1 MKTHLNTLF
10 VTTQGAYV
18 ARERENLLVRAD
30 DEIKLRVPVHLL
42 AGLVCF
48 GRVGLSS
55 ASLALCG
62 ERGIPVSLLSRG
74 GRFRAR
80 LVGPTTGNVLL
91 RRAQYRAADA
101 PSETAAI
108 AKDLVTAKILN
119 ARTVL
124 VRAGREDPPACARE
138 PLDKAASRLAE
149 LVRLAAA
156 CGDVDRVRGYEGE
169 AARTY
174 FGVFDQLLR
183 NADAA
188 LRFNGRSR
196 RPPRDAVNALLSFV
210 YVLLL
215 HDVRSAAEVA
225 GLDPAVGFLHRDRPG
240 RPGLA
245 LDLMEEMRPFFA
257 DRLVLT
263 LVNRRMLKAQGFVS
277 SESGAVLMDEATR
290 EVVLRAYQKR
300 KRDTIRHPF
309 LDEETTVGHLWYL
322 QALLFARFLRGELDA
337 YPPFLWR

>member
-1 MKTHLNTLF
+1 MKQHLNTLF

-18 ARERENLLVRAD
+18 ARERENLLVRLD
-30 DEIKLRVPVHLL
+30 GEIKLRVPVHLL

-48 GRVGLSS
+48 GRIGLSS

-80 LVGPTTGNVLL
+80 LVGPTSGNVLL
-91 RRAQYRAADA
+91 RRAQYRAADEPA
-101 PSETAAI
+101 STAAI
-108 AKDLVTAKILN
+108 AKDLITAKVLN

-124 VRAGREDPPACARE
+124 VRAQREEPAAAARE
-138 PLDKAASRLAE
+138 PLRRATARLGEIVRMLAE
-149 LVRLAAA
+149 SD
-156 CGDVDRVRGYEGE
+156 DVDRLRGFEGE

-174 FGVFDQLLR
+174 FSVFDHLLR
-183 NADAA
+183 APDESF
-188 LRFNGRSR
+188 RFAGRNR

-210 YVLLL
+210 YTLLL

-263 LVNRRMLKAQGFVS
+263 LINKRMVKADGFTTT
-277 SESGAVLMDEATR
+277 ESGAVSMDEATR
-290 EVVLRAYQKR
+290 EAVLRAYQQR
-300 KRDTIRHPF
+300 KRESLRHPF
-309 LDEETTVGHLWYL
+309 LNEDTTVGHLWYL
-322 QALLFARFLRGELDA
+322 QALLFARHLRGELDA